1 MSDAGQSSEQAVAAT
16 TAVAGINRN
25 KLIRYALFFIVMGL
39 YTLPLLGVV
48 VNPPSYLANS
58 ATGQLTLLVI
68 HEFAGFI
75 FVGHTLFSNIWAMR
89 IRMYADHQTG
99 VMARAMLRKMALGI
113 TMPTSI
119 ILPLAGLMLVNG
131 YFGGFEGAPWA
142 RDAYIA
148 FWLMAALQLVPDL
161 IRYAVDTH
169 AADPK
174 RDVRQAA
181 YRGIATTF
189 VTIYIIFV
197 MITKVSIFS
206 G

>member
-1 MSDAGQSSEQAVAAT
+1 MSDARQLPEQPLAAVT
-16 TAVAGINRN
+16 GGTGINRD
-25 KLIRYALFFIVMGL
+25 KLIRYSLFFIVMGL

-48 VNPPSYLANS
+48 VNPPSFLANS

-75 FVGHTLFSNIWAMR
+75 FVGHTFFSNIWAMR
-89 IRMYADHQTG
+89 IRMNADYQTG

-119 ILPLAGLMLVNG
+119 IVPLAGLMLVNG
-131 YFGGFEGAPWA
+131 YFSGFEGAPWA

-148 FWLMAALQLVPDL
+148 FWFIAALQLVPDL

-181 YRGIATTF
+181 YRGMATTF
-189 VTIYIIFV
+189 VVIYIIFV